1 MVLHKVTKIRERK
14 NSRAKDS
21 KNSARA
27 YTEIEANW
35 KLWADAAALPQVKQ
49 YNSHPQSTDKI
60 IVDLLAQEVTT

>member
-27 YTEIEANW
+27 YTEIEAN
-35 KLWADAAALPQVKQ
+35 
-49 YNSHPQSTDKI
+49 
-60 IVDLLAQEVTT
+60 